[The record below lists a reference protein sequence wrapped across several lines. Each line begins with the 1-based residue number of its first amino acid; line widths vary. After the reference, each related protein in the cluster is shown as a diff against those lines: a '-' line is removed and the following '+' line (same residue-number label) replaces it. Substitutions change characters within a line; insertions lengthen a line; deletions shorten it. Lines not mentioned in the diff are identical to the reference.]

1 MSNHTIVVID
11 DEPFVLSLIETILED
26 EGYRVV
32 TANDGT
38 MGWQKIQSESPSLVI
53 TDIQMPGMNGIDI
66 CKECEKLRQ
75 ERMFPIFVL
84 TGDTDRAS
92 KSWFKQLRNVS
103 LVSKP
108 FSPRQ
113 LVEQVRQALETAES
127 LNPQTTDTTGVC
139 HG

>member
-1 MSNHTIVVID
+1 MQNQTIVVID

-26 EGYRVV
+26 EGFRVV
-32 TANDGT
+32 TATDGKS
-38 MGWQKIQSESPSLVI
+38 GWEKIQAESPALVV
-53 TDIQMPGMNGIDI
+53 TDIQMPGMNGIEV
-66 CKECEKLRQ
+66 CKACEPLRQ

-92 KSWFKQLRNVS
+92 KTWFKQLQNVQ

-113 LVEQVRQALETAES
+113 LVEQVHQALEACGNLTGQAS
-127 LNPQTTDTTGVC
+127 DTTGAN